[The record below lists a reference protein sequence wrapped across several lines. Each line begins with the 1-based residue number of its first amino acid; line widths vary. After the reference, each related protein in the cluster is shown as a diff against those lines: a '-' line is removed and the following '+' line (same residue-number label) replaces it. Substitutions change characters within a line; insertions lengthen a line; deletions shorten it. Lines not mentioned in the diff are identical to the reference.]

1 MSQIGLKFE
10 VISSNLKEDVTG
22 RSPSEIV
29 MELAEKKA
37 EDVFEKLSEAERYD
51 VMVIGADTVVAFENQ
66 IMGKPQ
72 NSRMAAEMLVRL
84 QGKTHQVYT
93 GVSLL
98 GQNEGTPFQTVF
110 FEKTDVTLYPMDNAE
125 ILEYINTGEAM
136 DKAGAYGIQ
145 GRYAAFVKEI
155 QGDYNNVVGLPLG
168 RLYHEIKKIS
178 GRV

>member
-72 NSRMAAEMLVRL
+72 NSRMDAEMRVRL